1 MNLLRLREQSPRAAE
16 QMPEAEE
23 QTPEAGEQTPEA
35 EEQTPEAEETGTCGG
50 GCSYLPHHGLRSP
63 CIYCLPLLHE
73 SRLEQLHKSAW
84 TMDLFPFLKLSL
96 GRSVL
101 DPCNLFPDFG
111 SVPYPPPPS
120 CQNYRSTADS
130 GRGEKG
136 NSHLPFPVTTSSAER
151 MYSYSSEP
159 VWLAARCIPVACA
172 TLASSGPAATSQD
185 ALVSALCL
193 SW

>member
-1 MNLLRLREQSPRAAE
+1 MNLLRLREQSPGAAE
-16 QMPEAEE
+16 QMPEAE
-23 QTPEAGEQTPEA
+23 EQTPEA

-111 SVPYPPPPS
+111 SVPYPPPQLPELQGYS
-120 CQNYRSTADS
+120 RF
-130 GRGEKG
+130 GEGGEGKQSLAIPRDNKLSRKNVQLLIRACLACSPMHPCG
-136 NSHLPFPVTTSSAER
+136 VCHPRLLRAGSHL
-151 MYSYSSEP
+151 
-159 VWLAARCIPVACA
+159 
-172 TLASSGPAATSQD
+172 SG
-185 ALVSALCL
+185 CL
-193 SW
+193 SQCLVP

>member
-1 MNLLRLREQSPRAAE
+1 MNLLRLREQSPGAAE
-16 QMPEAEE
+16 QM
-23 QTPEAGEQTPEA
+23 PEA

-111 SVPYPPPPS
+111 SVPYPPPPVARITGV
-120 CQNYRSTADS
+120 QQIRGG
-130 GRGEKG
+130 GRRET
-136 NSHLPFPVTTSSAER
+136 VTCHS
-151 MYSYSSEP
+151 P
-159 VWLAARCIPVACA
+159 
-172 TLASSGPAATSQD
+172 
-185 ALVSALCL
+185 
-193 SW
+193 